1 MGGVFFGSPWGFCE
15 RRVLTEA
22 AQSVLL
28 RAAQVPCRK
37 CCGKSGRGRSPVTG
51 SDQLSPFCFEDAFSL
66 PCLEGCRGGQAEVR
80 MGVKGGELLGNWG
93 SGKTAPE
100 ALLLIPNPQ
109 HQALRKQS
117 WELVRSAQNADSRKL
132 LQVVLDTALLSRL
145 LFPNR
150 LWGVIKSF
158 GRTS

>member
-1 MGGVFFGSPWGFCE
+1 MWGEFFGSPWGFCE

-37 CCGKSGRGRSPVTG
+37 RCGKSGRGRSPATG
-51 SDQLSPFCFEDAFSL
+51 ADQLSPFCFEDTSSL
-66 PCLEGCRGGQAEVR
+66 PCLEGHRAGAGRGKDGRKRRRAA
-80 MGVKGGELLGNWG
+80 GNWG

-117 WELVRSAQNADSRKL
+117 QELVRSAQNADSRKL

-145 LFPNR
+145 LFPSR
-150 LWGVIKSF
+150 SRGL
-158 GRTS
+158 

>member
-1 MGGVFFGSPWGFCE
+1 MSAVCLQKQRRAFCSGQPRCPAENTVGNQVEAGHQQQE
-15 RRVLTEA
+15 RISSHPSVSRMPFPSRVWKDTE
-22 AQSVLL
+22 
-28 RAAQVPCRK
+28 R
-37 CCGKSGRGRSPVTG
+37 
-51 SDQLSPFCFEDAFSL
+51 
-66 PCLEGCRGGQAEVR
+66 GQAEVR
-80 MGVKGGELLGNWG
+80 TGVKGGELLGNWG

-117 WELVRSAQNADSRKL
+117 WELVRSAQNTDSRKL